1 MSPKK
6 IILCPNP
13 NRDQGMK
20 TTRAAERILRD
31 LGFHTVVCSPFRDR
45 KEGAFADYDVQPLP
59 QELRGADLMI
69 TFGGDGTILHLAKL
83 AALHKMPVL
92 GVNMGGLGF
101 VAELEA
107 GELDLLWRLKNWQF
121 ETEQRMILVL
131 LVFRVGRI
139 FYKFIWL

>member
-45 KEGAFADYDVQPLP
+45 KEGAFAEYDWSKGDRTMEAFDYAYEFVHD
-59 QELRGADLMI
+59 A
-69 TFGGDGTILHLAKL
+69 T
-83 AALHKMPVL
+83 AA
-92 GVNMGGLGF
+92 
-101 VAELEA
+101 
-107 GELDLLWRLKNWQF
+107 
-121 ETEQRMILVL
+121 
-131 LVFRVGRI
+131 
-139 FYKFIWL
+139 